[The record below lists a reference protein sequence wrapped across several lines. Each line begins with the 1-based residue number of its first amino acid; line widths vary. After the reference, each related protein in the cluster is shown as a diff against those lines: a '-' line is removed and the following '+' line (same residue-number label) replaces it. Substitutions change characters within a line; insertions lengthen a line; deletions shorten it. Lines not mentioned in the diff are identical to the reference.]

1 MDLKT
6 KLVQFKD
13 FEGEISFKLVDNK
26 EISWGIIKEIQEDY
40 IKVFIGGNPDQQ
52 VNTYIPL
59 DKIVSITVKEDR

>member
-40 IKVFIGGNPDQQ
+40 VKVFIGGTPDQET
-52 VNTYIPL
+52 NTYIPL
-59 DKIVSITVKEDR
+59 DKIVSLTVKEDK